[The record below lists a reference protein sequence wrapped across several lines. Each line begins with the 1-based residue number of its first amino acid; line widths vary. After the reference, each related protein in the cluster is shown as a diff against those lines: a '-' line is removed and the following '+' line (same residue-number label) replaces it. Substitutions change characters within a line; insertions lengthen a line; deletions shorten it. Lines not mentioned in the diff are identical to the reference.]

1 MKRNFN
7 ILLQKMN
14 KNEYSTD
21 QETIQKFCIDWR
33 GKYKGTSDLIFFPS
47 TVAKIIEIVK
57 FCNTNR
63 IPIVPQGGNTSL
75 VGGSVPRNNK
85 GEIILNLSKLNKIRD
100 IDNISNTIT
109 VESGCILENI
119 NEKLNKYQHEM
130 PISLGSKGSCH
141 IGGNI
146 ATNAGGLNVI
156 KYGSIR
162 TNILGI
168 EAVLPNGELFSDL
181 KTVKKNNTGLDLK
194 QLLIGAEGTLGII
207 TAAVLKTYKKVN
219 DRVVVMLC
227 FNEFNKVLDA
237 YVNLVKLFGELI
249 TAFEF
254 MNDFSISLIN
264 KFDDSLK
271 LPFTGKHYCL
281 VELTNFLDVTDYNN
295 FIYEKLAKINFI
307 DTELIISK
315 SENENKNFWKIREDI
330 PLAEKQLKNIIQH
343 DVSLPL
349 KNIESFINIS
359 TNHLKQLDANI
370 KIINFGH
377 LGDNNLHFNVFID
390 KNVNNE
396 EYKFLKEKI
405 NEIIFS
411 NVSKYDGSISA
422 EHGIGQL
429 RRKQLKKYKSPNDL
443 RIMKQ
448 IKKIYD
454 PNNIMN
460 PGKVF

>member
-47 TVAKIIEIVK
+47 TVSKIIEIVK
-57 FCNTNR
+57 FCNKNG

-119 NEKLNKYQHEM
+119 NEKLNKHQHEM

-156 KYGSIR
+156 KYGLIR
-162 TNILGI
+162 SNILGI

-181 KTVKKNNTGLDLK
+181 KIVKKNNTGLDLK

-227 FNEFNKVLDA
+227 FKEFNKVLDA

-264 KFDDSLK
+264 KFNDSLR
-271 LPFTGKHYCL
+271 LPFVGKHYCL
-281 VELTNFLDVTDYNN
+281 VELTNFLDVNDYNN
-295 FIYEKLAKINFI
+295 FIYEKLSKINFI

-315 SENENKNFWKIREDI
+315 SENENKNFWKIREEI
-330 PLAEKQLKNIIQH
+330 PLAEKQLENIIQH

-349 KNIESFINIS
+349 KNIENFINTS
-359 TNHLKQLDANI
+359 TNYLKKLDSNI

-390 KNVNNE
+390 RYVNSE
-396 EYKFLKEKI
+396 EYNFLKEKI

-411 NVSKYDGSISA
+411 NVSKYEGAISA

-429 RRKQLKKYKSPNDL
+429 RRKQLKKYKSPDDL